1 MKHFRRPAALVL
13 TLSLVFTLLLPAA
26 QARETEFFSEFP
38 DPVPA
43 QAQDWEPADTAIV
56 SSKASLPRSK
66 SREMRRRSCI
76 SVQS

>member
-43 QAQDWEPADTAIV
+43 QAQDWEPADTAELDRILE
-56 SSKASLPRSK
+56 SLSAALK
-66 SREMRRRSCI
+66 KQGNEEE
-76 SVQS
+76 VL